1 MRIALGIEY
10 NGHGLYG
17 WQSQAHL
24 PTVQSH
30 LENALS
36 IIADH
41 PIKLT
46 CAGRTDANVHAT
58 NQVVHFDTDA
68 KRIERA
74 WIQGTNTHLPENISV
89 LWAKEVNHEFHA
101 RYSATSRRY
110 RYIIYNILS
119 RPALLAHRVTWQ
131 YDDLNIA
138 TMQTAA
144 NYLLGEKDFSS
155 FRSAECE
162 SRTPMRNVSEITIF
176 RQHPF
181 IIVEIEANA
190 FLHHMVRNI
199 MGVLIRIGRGFEE
212 PEWMQEV
219 LDARDR
225 REAADTAPASGLYLI
240 KVGYP
245 ERFALPQQPA
255 RHQLCH
261 ASML

>member
-17 WQSQAHL
+17 WQSQANL
-24 PTVQSH
+24 PTVQGS

-41 PIKLT
+41 PVTTI
-46 CAGRTDANVHAT
+46 CAGRTDANVHAL
-58 NQVVHFDTDA
+58 NQVVHFDTES

-89 LWAKEVNHEFHA
+89 RWAREVSPDFHA

-110 RYIIYNILS
+110 RYIIYNLLN

-144 NYLLGEKDFSS
+144 SYLLGEKDFSS

-162 SRTPMRNVSEITIF
+162 SRTPMRHLTYITIV
-176 RQHPF
+176 RNHPF
-181 IIVEIEANA
+181 IIIEIEANA

-199 MGVLIRIGRGFEE
+199 AGVLIRIGRGFEE

-219 LDARDR
+219 LEARDR
-225 REAADTAPASGLYLI
+225 RKAADTAPASGLYLI

-245 ERFALPQQPA
+245 GHFEIPMDQCNNPLF
-255 RHQLCH
+255 
-261 ASML
+261 

>member
-1 MRIALGIEY
+1 MKIALGVEY

-17 WQSQAHL
+17 WQYQTNL
-24 PTVQSH
+24 PTVQGH

-36 IIADH
+36 VIADH

-58 NQVVHFDTDA
+58 NQVVHFETEA
-68 KRIERA
+68 KRIPRA
-74 WIQGTNTHLPENISV
+74 WIQGTNTHLPENIAV
-89 LWAKEVNHEFHA
+89 RWMKEVSQDFHA

-110 RYIIYNILS
+110 RYLIYNELS

-144 NYLLGEKDFSS
+144 NFLLGEQDFSS

-162 SRTPMRNVSEITIF
+162 SRTPMRNVMHISIY
-176 RQHPF
+176 RQDSM
-181 IIVEIEANA
+181 IMIEIEANA

-199 MGVLIRIGRGFEE
+199 VGVLIRIGRGFEE
-212 PEWMQEV
+212 PEWMLEV
-219 LDARDR
+219 LNARDR
-225 REAADTAPASGLYLI
+225 RKAADTAPASGLYLI

-245 ERFALPQQPA
+245 EAFEIPTPPTVMPA
-255 RHQLCH
+255 CF
-261 ASML
+261 